1 MAFDEEGQADSAQRK
16 VDICTRAYRLLT
28 GAGFPAQ
35 DIIFDP
41 NIFAVGTGIEEHANY
56 GVDYIEATRAIKSTL
71 PGARV
76 SGGVSNVSFSFRGNN
91 TVREAMHAAF
101 LYHAIQAGMDMGIV
115 NPAQLAVYDDIPA
128 DLLEHVEDV
137 LFNRRPDATDR
148 LLELAETVEQTGGG
162 KTRDLS
168 WREGGVE
175 DRIAHALVKGV
186 TAYIEEDVEEAR
198 AAREWA
204 LDVIEGPLMD
214 GMNIVGDLFGSGK
227 MFLPQVVKS
236 ARVMKQAVAYLEPY
250 IEDEKPGGGGSGKG
264 KILLATVK
272 GDVHDIGKNIV
283 GVVLQCNNYEV
294 IDLGVMVPTPDILKA
309 ARDYDV
315 DVIGLSGLI
324 TPSLDEMVH
333 VAREMEREAFTVPL
347 LIGGATTSEIHT
359 AVKIAP
365 QYSGPV
371 VHVKDASLASG
382 VVSRLL
388 GAETREAYAA
398 EIAQAHEKTRERRK
412 AQSEGAE
419 YLPITEVRAARFSP
433 DWRSYEPVCPQFF
446 GTMVFED
453 YPLDE
458 LARYIDWGFFFYSWQ
473 MKGRFPDILD
483 DPKLG
488 AEARSLYEDA
498 QALLRRIIEEKRLS
512 ANAVLGFWPANS
524 TEDDNIELYADDS
537 RAEIRAVI
545 HTLRQQKRKAET
557 PYYLSLSD
565 YVAPKASGVRDYMGA
580 FAVTAGHGLAT
591 LAAEYDAAGDDFR
604 AILAKVLA
612 DRLAEAFAER
622 LHERVRTEF
631 WGYAPGESL
640 GIEDLLQV
648 RYQGIRP
655 APGYPPCPDHADKAI
670 LWDLLEPDR
679 HGMTLTESY
688 MMVPPA
694 SVSAYCFMHPESKY
708 FSVGRVSRDQV
719 EDYAARK
726 DISVEEAER
735 RLQSVLAYEPE
746 PAAGE
751 R

>member
-1 MAFDEEGQADSAQRK
+1 
-16 VDICTRAYRLLT
+16 
-28 GAGFPAQ
+28 
-35 DIIFDP
+35 
-41 NIFAVGTGIEEHANY
+41 
-56 GVDYIEATRAIKSTL
+56 
-71 PGARV
+71 
-76 SGGVSNVSFSFRGNN
+76 
-91 TVREAMHAAF
+91 
-101 LYHAIQAGMDMGIV
+101 
-115 NPAQLAVYDDIPA
+115 
-128 DLLEHVEDV
+128 
-137 LFNRRPDATDR
+137 
-148 LLELAETVEQTGGG
+148 
-162 KTRDLS
+162 
-168 WREGGVE
+168 
-175 DRIAHALVKGV
+175 
-186 TAYIEEDVEEAR
+186 
-198 AAREWA
+198 
-204 LDVIEGPLMD
+204 
-214 GMNIVGDLFGSGK
+214 
-227 MFLPQVVKS
+227 
-236 ARVMKQAVAYLEPY
+236 
-250 IEDEKPGGGGSGKG
+250 
-264 KILLATVK
+264 
-272 GDVHDIGKNIV
+272 
-283 GVVLQCNNYEV
+283 
-294 IDLGVMVPTPDILKA
+294 
-309 ARDYDV
+309 
-315 DVIGLSGLI
+315 
-324 TPSLDEMVH
+324 
-333 VAREMEREAFTVPL
+333 
-347 LIGGATTSEIHT
+347 
-359 AVKIAP
+359 
-365 QYSGPV
+365 
-371 VHVKDASLASG
+371 
-382 VVSRLL
+382 
-388 GAETREAYAA
+388 
-398 EIAQAHEKTRERRK
+398 
-412 AQSEGAE
+412 
-419 YLPITEVRAARFSP
+419 
-433 DWRSYEPVCPQFF
+433 
-446 GTMVFED
+446 MVFED